1 MSRNKHK
8 LRRVIGGQERKDVE
22 TLVFRI
28 FLKHVKIHHLYPQFR
43 CSVNISNR
51 HRDLFHTVAFRVLPS
66 YSELVGR
73 LQYSGSAF
81 SHARSLD
88 ELLSLMRTSM
98 GVGKIENNGKCQMR
112 LMNLINSL
120 IHSCIEYSIRQD
132 FQILEA
138 LGEGIFNEVCH
149 ELFGDSF
156 VDKTQ
161 EELDPRQREMIEKY
175 GSMPPPQMMRRRR
188 GEDSPYFQPTTEEV
202 DAFRRWMEE
211 HLRRQE
217 EMRVE
222 GEPQPYVFDYQ
233 ALLDDD
239 DDGEYWQ

>member
-28 FLKHVKIHHLYPQFR
+28 FLKHVKMHHLYPQFR

-66 YSELVGR
+66 YNELVSR

-81 SHARSLD
+81 SNARSLD

-175 GSMPPPQMMRRRR
+175 GSMPPPQMMGRMPR
-188 GEDSPYFQPTTEEV
+188 GDYRPTDEEV
-202 DAFRRWMEE
+202 SAFRIWMEG
-211 HLRRQE
+211 HLRQQE
-217 EMRVE
+217 AINAEHFTVE
-222 GEPQPYVFDYQ
+222 PRFYQ
-233 ALLDDD
+233 FVNDDD
-239 DDGEYWQ
+239 FYEEPF

>member
-28 FLKHVKIHHLYPQFR
+28 FLKHVKMHHLYPQFR

-66 YSELVGR
+66 YNELVSR

-161 EELDPRQREMIEKY
+161 EELDPRLREMIEKY
-175 GSMPPPQMMRRRR
+175 GRMPPPQMMGRMPR
-188 GEDSPYFQPTTEEV
+188 GDYRPTDEKV
-202 DAFRRWMEE
+202 SSAFRMWMEE
-211 HLRRQE
+211 HLKQQ
-217 EMRVE
+217 EMRNAVQFTA
-222 GEPQPYVFDYQ
+222 EPQIYQ
-233 ALLDDD
+233 FIDDVYD
-239 DDGEYWQ
+239 APF

>member
-28 FLKHVKIHHLYPQFR
+28 FLKHVKMHHLYPQFR

-66 YSELVGR
+66 YNELVSR

-175 GSMPPPQMMRRRR
+175 GSMPPLHMRGRASM
-188 GEDSPYFQPTTEEV
+188 GDYKPTQEEV
-202 DAFRRWMEE
+202 DAFRIWMEE
-211 HLRRQE
+211 HLKQQ
-217 EMRVE
+217 EMRNAVQFTA
-222 GEPQPYVFDYQ
+222 EPQIYQ
-233 ALLDDD
+233 FIDDD
-239 DDGEYWQ
+239 DYDAPF

>member
-8 LRRVIGGQERKDVE
+8 LRRVTERQEKKDVE
-22 TLVFRI
+22 VLVFRI

-43 CSVNISNR
+43 CSVNISDR

-98 GVGKIENNGKCQMR
+98 GVGKIDNNGKGQMK

-175 GSMPPPQMMRRRR
+175 GSMPPPQIMGRMPR
-188 GEDSPYFQPTTEEV
+188 GDYRPTDEEV
-202 DAFRRWMEE
+202 SAFRRWMEE
-211 HLRRQE
+211 HFRQHQF
-217 EMRVE
+217 VN
-222 GEPQPYVFDYQ
+222 
-233 ALLDDD
+233 DDD
-239 DDGEYWQ
+239 FDAPF